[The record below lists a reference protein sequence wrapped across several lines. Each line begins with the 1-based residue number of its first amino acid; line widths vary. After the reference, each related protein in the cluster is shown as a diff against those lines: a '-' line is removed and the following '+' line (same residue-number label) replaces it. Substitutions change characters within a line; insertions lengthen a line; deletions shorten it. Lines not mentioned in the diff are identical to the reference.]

1 MSYPKPDTADPRITQ
16 YIEIAERLK
25 RGDYDVDLSVSPIDD
40 VGRLGQAL
48 QDLGNS
54 LETQYREL
62 QKLDEI
68 TSHIN
73 AGLLLDDILDNVYR
87 DFQAII
93 PYNRIG
99 FALIEDENSVTRV
112 QARWAKTDQPNLK
125 LLKGY
130 AAPLAGSSLETI
142 IETGQ
147 PRIINDLVDYFG
159 KKPQSDSTRL
169 IVAEGMRSS
178 LTCPLIANGIPVGFI
193 FFSSIQ
199 PNIYADVHIDIFKRI
214 AGQLSVIVEK
224 GRLVSR
230 LADQKAAIEQQNEEL
245 YQLNEL
251 KNTFLGIAAHDLR
264 GPIGFIQMIGHLLAD
279 PTAEVSKEEAQSLIA
294 DINQQT
300 AYMLDLLNDLLDV
313 SQIEAGKLKLKLEP
327 VKLDRLLQ
335 GAVKRHAQMAAPKDT
350 KVLLKSTES
359 AVVMAD
365 PARLLQVIDNLISNA
380 VKFSPPGSTVL
391 VKLEKLPQ
399 KWRISVLDE
408 GPGLTA
414 KDRENLF
421 KNFVR
426 LSARPTGGE
435 KSVGLGLAITRRVV
449 EEHRGRIGVDS
460 ETGKGANFWFTL
472 PMSEPASQA

>member
-1 MSYPKPDTADPRITQ
+1 VSYKSDTADPRITQ

-25 RGDYDVDLSVSPIDD
+25 RGDYDVDLPVSPIDD

-48 QDLGNS
+48 QDLGNT
-54 LETQYREL
+54 LETSYREL
-62 QKLDEI
+62 QRLDEI
-68 TSHIN
+68 TSNIN
-73 AGLLLDDILDNVYR
+73 AGLLLDDILDNIYR
-87 DFQAII
+87 DFRAII

-99 FALIEDENSVTRV
+99 FALIDNENRVTRV
-112 QARWAKTDQPNLK
+112 QSRWSKTDQPILK

-130 AAPLAGSSLETI
+130 SAPLAGSSLETI

-147 PRIINDLVDYFG
+147 PRIINDLADYLEQ
-159 KKPQSDSTRL
+159 KPESDSTRL

-230 LADQKAAIEQQNEEL
+230 LADQKAAIEKQNEEL

-279 PTAEVSKEEAQSLIA
+279 PSAELSEEEIQLLIA
-294 DINQQT
+294 DVNQQST
-300 AYMLDLLNDLLDV
+300 YMLELLNDLLDV
-313 SQIEAGKLKLKLEP
+313 SQIEAGKLNLKLEL
-327 VKLDRLLQ
+327 VQLDRLLQ
-335 GAVKRHAQMAAPKDT
+335 GAVKRHAQMAAPKGT
-350 KVLLKSTES
+350 KIHLNSIES
-359 AVVMAD
+359 AMVMAD

-380 VKFSPPGSTVL
+380 VKFSPPGSTVM
-391 VKLEKLPQ
+391 VNLEKLPQ
-399 KWRISVLDE
+399 EWRISVRDE
-408 GPGLTA
+408 GPGLTK
-414 KDRENLF
+414 KDRQNLF
-421 KNFVR
+421 KNFAR

-435 KSVGLGLAITRRVV
+435 KSVGLGLAITRRVI

-472 PMSEPASQA
+472 PVSEPPNEA